1 MLWFRIAWRNLW
13 RNRRRTAIQLAAIA
27 GSMFLA
33 LFYHHIAI
41 GMYADMIDD
50 GVRSGS
56 GHIGLYHDRY
66 LDDRKVSD
74 TVPADLLVP
83 LLTDAPG
90 VEAVYPRLHVPGLL
104 RSSRNSRP
112 AVGLGLDLE
121 READHN
127 SLLTAE
133 NLVAGSLPDR
143 PGELVVGETL
153 AKELQVSVGKKV
165 VWMAQDADGEVA
177 SKLFKISG
185 ILKTGVKAVDAG
197 TVLASREALAEVI
210 GREGH
215 AHEIAVMLNGPKA
228 IPEAL
233 PRLKVIASQS
243 THTNAYSW
251 QQAMPNLAA
260 IIEWGNAET
269 RMIVSIL
276 FVLVGIG
283 TLNTMLM
290 SVMERQREF
299 GVIRALGVQ
308 KGAIR
313 VTVMAEALVLG
324 LTGSVIG
331 VALTGL
337 VGLYTSTVGMDF
349 SSMYQDMDMG
359 GVALDAVIR
368 TGWDWPMV
376 LGLSLGMIVLSVVA
390 SLYPAQRALAVRPA
404 DAVRK

>member
-13 RNRRRTAIQLAAIA
+13 RNRRRTSIQLAAIA

-56 GHIGLYHDRY
+56 GHVGLYHDRY

-74 TVPADLLVP
+74 TIPADRLVP
-83 LLTDAPG
+83 LLSQEPG
-90 VEAVYPRLHVPGLL
+90 VTAVYPRLHVPGLL

-112 AVGLGLDLE
+112 AVALGLDVAH
-121 READHN
+121 EAAHN
-127 SLLTAE
+127 SLLSPKQ
-133 NLVAGSLPDR
+133 LVAGKLPDG
-143 PGELVVGETL
+143 PDAIIIGETL
-153 AKELQVSVGKKV
+153 AKELQVKVGKKV
-165 VWMAQDADGEVA
+165 VWMAQDASGEVA
-177 SKLFKISG
+177 SKLFKVSG
-185 ILKTGVKAVDAG
+185 IVRTGVKAVDAG
-197 TVLASREALAEVI
+197 TVLAPREALAEVI
-210 GREGH
+210 GRQGH
-215 AHEIAVMLNGPKA
+215 AHELAVMLEGPEA
-228 IPEAL
+228 IPAML
-233 PRLKVIASQS
+233 PRLSAIAARADA
-243 THTNAYSW
+243 TAAYPW

-290 SVMERQREF
+290 SVMERTREF
-299 GVIRALGVQ
+299 GVIRALGVR

-313 VTVMAEALVLG
+313 WMVMAEALVLG
-324 LTGSVIG
+324 LVGSVAG
-331 VALTGL
+331 VALSGL

-349 SSMYQDMDMG
+349 SAMYQDMDMG
-359 GVALDAVIR
+359 GVALDPVIR
-368 TGWDWPMV
+368 TGWDWSMA
-376 LGLSLGMIVLSVVA
+376 LGLTLGMIVLSVVA
-390 SLYPAQRALAVRPA
+390 SLYPAQRALAIRPA